1 MDTIINK
8 STITARITHNKVKL
22 DLLNRGWISID
33 AAEEQPFDIILDV
46 GIHNDA
52 RRFQTLQVKS
62 WSALKTSSRTG
73 ATEPVSA
80 QGKTR
85 NNYDYYDECIDWI
98 ATVKENNRVMYWN
111 RNTYQRKT
119 PAQLKKTTPTDFPFN
134 DNVYDY
140 VRPSSSSSPPS
151 VAYDVRAVG
160 GSAVYGGCLE
170 SFMAGEDDDI
180 EALN

>member
-8 STITARITHNKVKL
+8 STITARITHHRVKL
-22 DLLNRGWISID
+22 DLLNRGWIPID

-46 GIHNDA
+46 GIQHNDT
-52 RRFQTLQVKS
+52 RQFQTLQVKS

-73 ATEPVSA
+73 ALEPVSA

-98 ATVKENNRVMYWN
+98 ATVKDNRVIYWN

-119 PAQLKKTTPTDFPFN
+119 PAQRKKTTPTDFPFN

-140 VRPSSSSSPPS
+140 VRPSSPPP
-151 VAYDVRAVG
+151 VAYDVRTAG
-160 GSAVYGGCLE
+160 DSAVYGGCLE

>member
-22 DLLNRGWISID
+22 DLLNRGWIPID

-46 GIHNDA
+46 GLHNDA
-52 RRFQTLQVKS
+52 RQFQTLQVKS

-73 ATEPVSA
+73 ALEPVSA

-98 ATVKENNRVMYWN
+98 ATVNENNRVMYWN

-140 VRPSSSSSPPS
+140 VRPTSPPI
-151 VAYDVRAVG
+151 YDVRAAAED
-160 GSAVYGGCLE
+160 SAVYGGCLE
-170 SFMAGEDDDI
+170 SFMAAAEDDDNV

>member
-22 DLLNRGWISID
+22 DLLNRGWIPID

-52 RRFQTLQVKS
+52 RRFQTVQVKS

-98 ATVKENNRVMYWN
+98 ATVKENRVMYWN

-140 VRPSSSSSPPS
+140 VRPTPPPP
-151 VAYDVRAVG
+151 VYDVRTAE
-160 GSAVYGGCLE
+160 GSVAVYGGCLE
-170 SFMAGEDDDI
+170 SFMTEDI

>member
-8 STITARITHNKVKL
+8 STITARLTHTKVKL
-22 DLLNRGWISID
+22 DLLNRGWIPID

-52 RRFQTLQVKS
+52 RRFQTVQVKS

-98 ATVKENNRVMYWN
+98 ATVNENNRVMYWN

-140 VRPSSSSSPPS
+140 VRPTPPPP
-151 VAYDVRAVG
+151 VYDVRAAGDSV
-160 GSAVYGGCLE
+160 AVYGGCLE
-170 SFMAGEDDDI
+170 SFMTEDI
-180 EALN
+180 EALY

>member
-22 DLLNRGWISID
+22 DLLNRGWIPID

-46 GIHNDA
+46 GLHNDT

-73 ATEPVSA
+73 ALEPVSA

-98 ATVKENNRVMYWN
+98 ATVNENNRVMYWN

-119 PAQLKKTTPTDFPFN
+119 PAQLKKTTPIDFPFN

-140 VRPSSSSSPPS
+140 VRPTSPP
-151 VAYDVRAVG
+151 VAYDVRAATGAAG

-180 EALN
+180 EALL

>member
-22 DLLNRGWISID
+22 DLLNRGWIPID

-46 GIHNDA
+46 GIQHNDT
-52 RRFQTLQVKS
+52 RQFQTLQVKS

-73 ATEPVSA
+73 ALEPVSA

-98 ATVKENNRVMYWN
+98 ATVNENNRVMYWN

-119 PAQLKKTTPTDFPFN
+119 TAQLKKTTPTDFPFN

-140 VRPSSSSSPPS
+140 VRPSSPPP
-151 VAYDVRAVG
+151 VAYDVRTAG
-160 GSAVYGGCLE
+160 DSAVYGGCLE

>member
-52 RRFQTLQVKS
+52 RQFQTVQVKS

-73 ATEPVSA
+73 ALEPVSA

-98 ATVKENNRVMYWN
+98 ATVKDNRVIYWN

-119 PAQLKKTTPTDFPFN
+119 PAQLKKTTPNSFPFN
-134 DNVYDY
+134 DNVYDKERPQQLERMNG
-140 VRPSSSSSPPS
+140 VRNTTPLRHSGES
-151 VAYDVRAVG
+151 G
-160 GSAVYGGCLE
+160 LE
-170 SFMAGEDDDI
+170 SFMEV
-180 EALN
+180 LN

>member
-98 ATVKENNRVMYWN
+98 ATVNENNRVMYWN

-140 VRPSSSSSPPS
+140 VRPTSPP
-151 VAYDVRAVG
+151 VTYDVRAAGAEG
-160 GSAVYGGCLE
+160 GNTVYGGCLE
-170 SFMAGEDDDI
+170 SFMAAAEDDDI